1 MELIIMK
8 SRTNKFVVGAFLVIG
23 FLTSLSRADSLTLRD
38 GRHVQGK
45 FSGGTQGVIAF
56 LVGGATQYYDV
67 SNVLVMTFD
76 AEGSD
81 AQGTPGQQ
89 PSIVP
94 DPGTLQRQK
103 LNGNSDSANKKVV
116 TEKTK
121 KRPVRL
127 IMAAQRSE

>member
-1 MELIIMK
+1 MK
-8 SRTNKFVVGAFLVIG
+8 SKTNKLVVGAFLLLG
-23 FLTSLSRADSLTLRD
+23 FLSSLSRADSLTLRD

-56 LVGGATQYYDV
+56 SVGGATQYFDV
-67 SNVLVMTFD
+67 SSVLVMTFD
-76 AEGSD
+76 VEGSD
-81 AQGTPGQQ
+81 AQGAPGQQ
-89 PSIVP
+89 PSIIP

-103 LNGNSDSANKKVV
+103 FNRSSHHTNNRKTVAAKK
-116 TEKTK
+116 E